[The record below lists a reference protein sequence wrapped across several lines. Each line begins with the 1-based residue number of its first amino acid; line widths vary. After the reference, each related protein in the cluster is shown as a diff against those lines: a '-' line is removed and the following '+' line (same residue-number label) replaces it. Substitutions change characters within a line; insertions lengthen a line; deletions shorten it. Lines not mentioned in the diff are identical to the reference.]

1 MGAVAQ
7 PLWMASGLCVLIALC
22 TSVRD
27 ATHMLMR
34 LPAPPLPPDS
44 TRMTSVPGRPT
55 QVVAVEDD
63 SRYRASLEVLLRH
76 STDFVLAES
85 FAAPAAALER
95 LTAST
100 TETVRL
106 LSWDLVLMDLD
117 MPGIGGVEC
126 TRRIKAL
133 LPGVPVVVL
142 TVFEDRGTILEAIC
156 AGADGYLLKRT
167 PADSLLLQLRAVIA
181 GGSPLSAGVA
191 RTVLDVVRQVNAR
204 ASAHAPAAAVE
215 LTQRE
220 RDVLACLGVGWAT
233 RRRAAPWASASTRC
247 ARTSEVSTA
256 SCRCTAWPR
265 RWGGHSARDSCS
277 GYRPPHMIM

>member
-1 MGAVAQ
+1 M
-7 PLWMASGLCVLIALC
+7 
-22 TSVRD
+22 
-27 ATHMLMR
+27 
-34 LPAPPLPPDS
+34 
-44 TRMTSVPGRPT
+44 
-55 QVVAVEDD
+55 VAVEDD

-95 LTAST
+95 LTAAT
-100 TETVRL
+100 ADNGHPPA
-106 LSWDLVLMDLD
+106 WDLVLMDLD

-126 TRRIKAL
+126 TRRIKAVM
-133 LPGVPVVVL
+133 PRVPVVVL

-191 RTVLDVVRQVNAR
+191 KTVLDVVRQVNER
-204 ASAHAPAAAVE
+204 ASAHAPGAAVE

-220 RDVLACLGVGWAT
+220 RDVLSCLVRGMSYKAVARSLGISIDTVRSHIRGVYGKLQVHSVAEAVS
-233 RRRAAPWASASTRC
+233 RAL
-247 ARTSEVSTA
+247 
-256 SCRCTAWPR
+256 
-265 RWGGHSARDSCS
+265 RD
-277 GYRPPHMIM
+277 RLV